1 MPSTWKS
8 TWLLFGVIVISIGV
22 SVSGRIRISS
32 AYERPG
38 TTIVISGVTGLSR
51 VSVRTAIR

>member
-8 TWLLFGVIVISIGV
+8 TWLLFGVTVISIGA
-22 SVSGRIRISS
+22 SASGRIRISS

-38 TTIVISGVTGLSR
+38 TTMTISGDTGLS
-51 VSVRTAIR
+51 SFTVRTAIR